1 MFELETENQEKIVKT
16 MEKVPDFEIDIH
28 WDFRTWGNITYK
40 AVQVV
45 IDTCKLEVKSFEPLF
60 LFYDSRTKDAKF
72 KNSNLANFAILY
84 PSFRD
89 REKVIAPSQTEN
101 VRTLF

>member
-1 MFELETENQEKIVKT
+1 MFLTVRKLLETRHTQMFELETENQEKIVKT

-60 LFYDSRTKDAKF
+60 LK
-72 KNSNLANFAILY
+72 
-84 PSFRD
+84 
-89 REKVIAPSQTEN
+89 
-101 VRTLF
+101 